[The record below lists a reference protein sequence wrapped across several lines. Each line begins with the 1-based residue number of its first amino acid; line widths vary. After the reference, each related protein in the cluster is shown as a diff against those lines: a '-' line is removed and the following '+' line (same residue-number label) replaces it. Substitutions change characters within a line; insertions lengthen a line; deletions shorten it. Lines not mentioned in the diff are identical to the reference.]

1 MHCRTDAFYIV
12 LLVSLIAHLP
22 VNGATGKVRDIEV
35 GETNLNAV
43 TWQSAAADPQW
54 HVHFKPSNMTAHMDT
69 NVEIQVEITNIN
81 AANLNDIM
89 FRFHSENS
97 DLAQVNDIVRGSQFD
112 PITQKWQG
120 NITIQVIFLG
130 FTRIHVHM
138 INERENITEISKESF
153 PLIIIRKQRII
164 DHVFT
169 GSVALLVSL
178 LYINFGAA
186 LDVTVL
192 KGLIV
197 KPVGPSIGFFSQFV
211 LMPLISYAVGYFV
224 FSESVE
230 MQLGLFFT
238 GVSPSG
244 GASNIWSVIL
254 GGNINLSVL
263 MTTVSNIAA
272 FGMMPLWIFTLGHLI
287 FERGNMAIPYKNIA
301 TFAIALIVPLAIG
314 LAIQKCSQRLT
325 RILVRFLKPISTCLI
340 LFIIIFAIVTNL
352 YMFKLFS
359 WKIILA
365 GLLLPWLGYMFAWIL
380 AKILRQ
386 NPADGLTI
394 AIETGIQNTGIAIF
408 LLRSLPQPQADL
420 TTVIPVAVAIMTPFP
435 LMALYLYN
443 KCTGHNIKDGSY
455 LTSENISEYRH
466 QQQQE
471 QPHQQ

>member
-1 MHCRTDAFYIV
+1 MQFPKDALRIV
-12 LLVSLIAHLP
+12 GVILIAHLP
-22 VNGATGKVRDIEV
+22 VYLANGRVGNAENVGAT
-35 GETNLNAV
+35 LNALDAS
-43 TWQSAAADPQW
+43 SAVVEPKW
-54 HVHFKPSNMTAHMDT
+54 HVNFNPPNMTAHMDT
-69 NVEIQVEITNIN
+69 SVEIQVNITNIN
-81 AANLNDIM
+81 AANLDDVV
-89 FRFHSENS
+89 FRFHSDNS
-97 DLAQVNDIVRGSQFD
+97 DLAQVDDVVQGSQID
-112 PITQKWQG
+112 PLTHTWQG
-120 NITIQVIFLG
+120 NITIRTIFLG
-130 FTRIHVHM
+130 FTNIHVHM
-138 INERENITEISKESF
+138 INEKENTTEISSESF
-153 PLIIIRKQRII
+153 PLIIIRKQRVI

-186 LDVTVL
+186 LDMSVL

-197 KPVGPSIGFFSQFV
+197 KPVGPSIGFVSQFV

-224 FSESVE
+224 FPDSVE

-287 FERGNMAIPYKNIA
+287 FARGNMAIPYKNIA
-301 TFAIALIVPLAIG
+301 TFAVALVVPLAIG
-314 LAIQKCSQRLT
+314 LGIQKCSQRLT

-359 WKIILA
+359 WQIILA
-365 GLLLPWLGYMFAWIL
+365 GLLLPWSGYVFAWIF
-380 AKILRQ
+380 AKTLKQ
-386 NPADGLTI
+386 NPADALTI

-420 TTVIPVAVAIMTPFP
+420 TTVVPVAVAIMTPFP
-435 LMALYLYN
+435 LLALYLYN
-443 KCTGHNIKDGSY
+443 KCTGFDVKNGTI
-455 LTSENISEYRH
+455 LTNEIPEHSNDRISESS
-466 QQQQE
+466 
-471 QPHQQ
+471 

>member
-1 MHCRTDAFYIV
+1 MHSSLKDAFCV
-12 LLVSLIAHLP
+12 LLVVVIALP
-22 VNGATGKVRDIEV
+22 VHSVNGRV
-35 GETNLNAV
+35 GETENGANNSNAK
-43 TWQSAAADPQW
+43 AAFNTVVEPQW
-54 HVHFKPSNMTAHMDT
+54 HVNFNPSNMTAHMDSS
-69 NVEIQVEITNIN
+69 VEIQVEITNVKT
-81 AANLNDIM
+81 ANLNDVV
-89 FRFHSENS
+89 FRFHSTNP
-97 DLAQVNDIVRGSQFD
+97 DLAQVDDIVQGSQID
-112 PITQKWQG
+112 PVTQKWQG
-120 NITIQVIFLG
+120 NITIRAIFLG
-130 FTRIHVHM
+130 FTQIRVHM
-138 INERENITEISKESF
+138 INEKENVTEISKEAF
-153 PLIIIRKQRII
+153 PLIIIRKQRVI
-164 DHVFT
+164 DHIFT

-192 KGLIV
+192 RGLIV
-197 KPVGPSIGFFSQFV
+197 KPVGPSIGFVSQFI

-224 FSESVE
+224 FPESVE

-287 FERGNMAIPYKNIA
+287 FARGNMAIRYRNIA
-301 TFAIALIVPLAIG
+301 TYAIALVVPLAIG
-314 LAIQKCSQRLT
+314 LGIQKCSQRLT

-359 WKIILA
+359 WQIILA
-365 GLLLPWLGYMFAWIL
+365 GLLLPWLGYIFAWFL
-380 AKILRQ
+380 AKTLKQ
-386 NPADGLTI
+386 NPSDALTI

-420 TTVIPVAVAIMTPFP
+420 TTVVPVAVAIMTPFP
-435 LMALYLYN
+435 LLALYLYN
-443 KCTGHNIKDGSY
+443 KFTGHTIKDGEILPS
-455 LTSENISEYRH
+455 NDISDDTNHH
-466 QQQQE
+466 QS
-471 QPHQQ
+471 